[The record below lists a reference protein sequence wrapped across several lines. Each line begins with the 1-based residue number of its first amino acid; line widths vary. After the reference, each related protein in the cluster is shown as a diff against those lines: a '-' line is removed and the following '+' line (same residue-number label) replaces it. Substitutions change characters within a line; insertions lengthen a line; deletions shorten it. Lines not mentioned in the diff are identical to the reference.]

1 MNIREKS
8 TFVYMYTCV
17 IRIKTSGTVLIFKV
31 YVMIIIKVLL
41 MVLMLGNLAKVN
53 HRQTSLDYA

>member
-1 MNIREKS
+1 MNTREKS

-17 IRIKTSGTVLIFKV
+17 IRIKISGTVLIFKV

-41 MVLMLGNLAKVN
+41 MVLMLGNRAKVN
-53 HRQTSLDYA
+53 YRQTSLDYA